1 MPRQGARK
9 KQRQRAASGKA
20 SQASGDV
27 PPVSEGKKALKRA
40 ERVGPSADIEAAL
53 TGRGKRCDK
62 LFELASRPAIRV
74 AVGGSFVE
82 VAQDRSTQEHSG
94 GVVWETAFFLLRY
107 LQQAIIPGLR
117 RSEGRPLRVVELGAG
132 CGLLGLGLSRLG
144 CEVVL
149 TEQHV
154 AMENLVRNV
163 EAANKSLQGEDF
175 VPAEAL
181 ELDWGSEA
189 NMTAVRS
196 KGSFDLVVG
205 SDIVFASRLV
215 QPLILTIRTLLKGS
229 SSATCWLCL
238 QRRDPDAHALLLVEA
253 GKHFKVQEHSF
264 AGCDGLE
271 AACELECILLCLKLT
286 GEQDMDMDL
295 EHLEPV
301 GGIPMPP
308 EAWELLSIW
317 SEVWDAPR
325 FRAHGLASAR
335 LSREAVMPL
344 LKLAASCVAAVR
356 SHLQGSSAALTV
368 PLHGA
373 SRELLVQEKRI
384 VSEAGQVQNELLS
397 RCLKILVVEQAA
409 QKPKDWIEF
418 WAKMNVPVDSQS
430 RVLTEIIAF
439 CLNEPPVGGLG
450 AVLAELIKG
459 HRVKTRAVEEAVETA
474 MAGGQDARG
483 VLRQMLFS
491 IYPKSPDSDWGW
503 ARVGWSWQEW
513 WKIVERTI
521 GGLEKLAAF
530 DELGLLLERLA
541 KVRDSLCKF
550 AEVTDTDLQACLAAS
565 LTSATV
571 AAADAESKGKG
582 LPDPRRNPV
591 DFVHELVHAA
601 FLTGDGEY
609 ADGMSEVQIDELMKT
624 CCEAQ
629 LEFGKS
635 LTRNPTVALEAAY
648 SKLQEI
654 VREVLEAPPEEG
666 DLAGVAGRWMLAG
679 QLRRVAE
686 DAALLV
692 PTKREQSQG
701 EIEAEVDESTVSHTD
716 VEMDSEDAVATN
728 VLSV

>member
-1 MPRQGARK
+1 
-9 KQRQRAASGKA
+9 
-20 SQASGDV
+20 
-27 PPVSEGKKALKRA
+27 
-40 ERVGPSADIEAAL
+40 
-53 TGRGKRCDK
+53 
-62 LFELASRPAIRV
+62 
-74 AVGGSFVE
+74 
-82 VAQDRSTQEHSG
+82 
-94 GVVWETAFFLLRY
+94 
-107 LQQAIIPGLR
+107 
-117 RSEGRPLRVVELGAG
+117 
-132 CGLLGLGLSRLG
+132 
-144 CEVVL
+144 
-149 TEQHV
+149 
-154 AMENLVRNV
+154 
-163 EAANKSLQGEDF
+163 
-175 VPAEAL
+175 
-181 ELDWGSEA
+181 
-189 NMTAVRS
+189 
-196 KGSFDLVVG
+196 
-205 SDIVFASRLV
+205 
-215 QPLILTIRTLLKGS
+215 
-229 SSATCWLCL
+229 
-238 QRRDPDAHALLLVEA
+238 
-253 GKHFKVQEHSF
+253 
-264 AGCDGLE
+264 
-271 AACELECILLCLKLT
+271 
-286 GEQDMDMDL
+286 MDMDL

-373 SRELLVQEKRI
+373 SRELL
-384 VSEAGQVQNELLS
+384 
-397 RCLKILVVEQAA
+397 
-409 QKPKDWIEF
+409 
-418 WAKMNVPVDSQS
+418 
-430 RVLTEIIAF
+430 
-439 CLNEPPVGGLG
+439 
-450 AVLAELIKG
+450 
-459 HRVKTRAVEEAVETA
+459 
-474 MAGGQDARG
+474 
-483 VLRQMLFS
+483 
-491 IYPKSPDSDWGW
+491 
-503 ARVGWSWQEW
+503 
-513 WKIVERTI
+513 
-521 GGLEKLAAF
+521 
-530 DELGLLLERLA
+530 
-541 KVRDSLCKF
+541 
-550 AEVTDTDLQACLAAS
+550 
-565 LTSATV
+565 V

-716 VEMDSEDAVATN
+716 VEMDSEVSKPTEGDEDSEPPLKRTKSQVAATLKVQKVKEHQENMLKEVHDLARTTSMLAKHEVPANQAEKLRAELVAVGEARKKARNFGEDLLEDMMVLDNLSKLTPEDRSLRKATIAGLEGLLQNVDTAKSRLATLHRKLEDNLKNLETKERERKEQEQLEQAAPEVLPAVSKPGAVAMSVLEPPPPDQDMWKQVRLPLRFHAREEDGQY
-728 VLSV
+728 VLSATAPGLCPDDLKLELNHDATTLKVEGLRLPTQKEEDKMRRRIAKKIRETAERSPEKFEVLAKRLPDVAADAYVELGQAQYGRFAEAFRLPHDVDVESIDASYTDGILRVVLPKRPRRALPQGLGYNSLGSRSGRGDVYPGLGLGSAGRWGDSLFGGHDDYFRW